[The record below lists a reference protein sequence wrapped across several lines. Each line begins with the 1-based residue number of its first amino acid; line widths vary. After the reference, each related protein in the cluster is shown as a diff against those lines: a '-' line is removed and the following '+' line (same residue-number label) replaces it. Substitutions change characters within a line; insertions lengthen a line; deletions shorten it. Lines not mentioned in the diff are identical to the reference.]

1 MDKDCANL
9 HFEFLAVLDPHLWFI
24 VLRLHPGI
32 DEWSG
37 QDIDYGDSWTEWV
50 LSPRLHLLA

>member
-9 HFEFLAVLDPHLWFI
+9 RFEFLAVLDPHLWFI

-32 DEWSG
+32 DEWSE
-37 QDIDYGDSWTEWV
+37 QDIGYGDS
-50 LSPRLHLLA
+50 